1 MYLYMLLFLEFLFKF
16 RREFIFLLQFRREFI
31 FFVLYFILL
40 KNENLFKVYSV
51 VLSNTAPRWFLLGND
66 LYYDQHY

>member
-1 MYLYMLLFLEFLFKF
+1 MLLFLEFLFKF

-40 KNENLFKVYSV
+40 KNENLFKV
-51 VLSNTAPRWFLLGND
+51 L
-66 LYYDQHY
+66 